1 MLKRQ
6 LNRNPRLLADLPTP
20 FLSLA
25 SHQTTGRGR
34 GGNTWVS
41 PAGCLQYSLLLRVS
55 LSQVP
60 ASKLVFVQYL
70 FALAVVEACR
80 HENILGKVGEAV
92 KLKWPNDIYIVDEAE
107 KRKVG
112 GILVNTSFTGG
123 TVSIVIGKD
132 NASFLLNSYSSQH
145 ITTVL
150 RRWSEC
156 SKWTAHSLFVPTSLT
171 RGTAKI
177 EYGENRRHDHGHF

>member
-1 MLKRQ
+1 MY
-6 LNRNPRLLADLPTP
+6 RNPRLLANLPVP

-25 SHQTTGRGR
+25 SHQVAGRGR

-41 PAGCLQYSLLLRVS
+41 PAGCLQYSLLLRVP

-80 HENILGKVGEAV
+80 HENVLGMVGGSV
-92 KLKWPNDIYIVDEAE
+92 KLKWPNDVYIVEGEE
-107 KRKVG
+107 KRKIG

-123 TVSIVIGKD
+123 MVSIVIGRPY
-132 NASFLLNSYSSQH
+132 F
-145 ITTVL
+145 
-150 RRWSEC
+150 
-156 SKWTAHSLFVPTSLT
+156 
-171 RGTAKI
+171 KI
-177 EYGENRRHDHGHF
+177 CNRHTDFDIDS